1 MDKNCFIKRKIKLKK
16 SLLNN
21 WNIIKENTKPKY
33 HEDSHYNFKLL
44 NYIPTSER
52 NYRISKI

>member
-1 MDKNCFIKRKIKLKK
+1 MKLKK

-21 WNIIKENTKPKY
+21 GNIIKENTKSKY
-33 HEDSHYNFKLL
+33 HEDSNYNFKLL